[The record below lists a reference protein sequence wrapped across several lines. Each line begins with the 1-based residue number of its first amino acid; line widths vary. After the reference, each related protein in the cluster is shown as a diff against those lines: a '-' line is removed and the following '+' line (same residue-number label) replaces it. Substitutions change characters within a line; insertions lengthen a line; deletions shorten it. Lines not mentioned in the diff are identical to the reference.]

1 MRRAQVQSSLR
12 LTLCQARPQLPPLQQ
27 EEGRRSREEL
37 GGCWLGESGGV
48 KVWTSMFSKRF

>member
-12 LTLCQARPQLPPLQQ
+12 LTLCQASPQLPPLRQ
-27 EEGRRSREEL
+27 EEGRRSREES
-37 GGCWLGESGGV
+37 GGCSSGGV